1 MEGVVTFLLTKSP
14 DAAQRF
20 YRDVLG
26 LRLVGDDG
34 FALVFAMDG
43 VMLRI
48 SRVPD
53 FTPAQHTVLGWKTG
67 EIGAEMARLV
77 EKGVRFERYP
87 DMGQD
92 EEGVCTFPSGDKVA
106 WFKDPDGNLLSLSQ
120 FAAQAR

>member
-26 LRLVGDDG
+26 LKFVGDDG

-48 SRVPD
+48 SRVPN
-53 FTPAQHTVLGWKTG
+53 FTPAQHTVLGWKTE
-67 EIGAEMARLV
+67 EIGVEMARMV
-77 EKGVRFERYP
+77 ESGVHFERYP

-120 FAAQAR
+120 FAVQAR

>member
-1 MEGVVTFLLTKSP
+1 MDGVVTFLLTKKA
-14 DAAQRF
+14 DAALEF

-26 LRLVGDDG
+26 LQFVGDDG
-34 FALVFAMDG
+34 FALVFDMRG

-48 SRVPD
+48 SRVPE
-53 FTPAQHTVLGWKTG
+53 FTPAQQTVLGWKTE
-67 EIGAEMARLV
+67 EIGAEMTRLA
-77 EKGVRFERYP
+77 EKGLRFEHYP

-120 FAAQAR
+120 FAATTR